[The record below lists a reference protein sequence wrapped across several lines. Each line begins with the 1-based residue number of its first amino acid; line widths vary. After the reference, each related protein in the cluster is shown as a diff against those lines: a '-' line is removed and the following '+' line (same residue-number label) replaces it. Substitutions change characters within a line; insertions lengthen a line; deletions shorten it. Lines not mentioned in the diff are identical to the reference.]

1 MNLLCPNCQK
11 PISVLEQYAGQPM
24 QCPLCSGTFTVPA
37 LPATEP
43 AAHAVSAPETYGLR
57 HEPGPPPPATES
69 SAHPEVAFPPS
80 AAARAA
86 PPAPG
91 EYAHGFTWRVNPRV
105 VPWLAPVGLL
115 LVFILSFFSWRPFP
129 LYLDLKMPPSLDSLN
144 NNAWQWGFVGDHLS
158 VWMALYDLLTFLVA
172 LPLAVAVLLID
183 LKIIPDVPALHAVRP
198 WRSLIVAGVSGLAW
212 LFFLFECL
220 RNVFNAWIAPIV
232 TAWAVLAF
240 WIHLIAVIGVLLAF
254 WLERRG
260 PNRPLPRLDAHW

>member
-69 SAHPEVAFPPS
+69 SAHPEAAFPPS
-80 AAARAA
+80 AATRAA

-105 VPWLAPVGLL
+105 VPWLAPVGLV
-115 LVFILSFFSWRPFP
+115 LVFVMTLFPWRPVFAVGI
-129 LYLDLKMPPSLDSLN
+129 SN
-144 NNAWQWGFVGDHLS
+144 ENAWQWGFSGVQPSAWIGTY
-158 VWMALYDLLTFLVA
+158 VILTFLAMLV
-172 LPLAVAVLLID
+172 AVAVLLMN
-183 LKIIPDVPALHAVRP
+183 LKVIPDVPALHAIRP
-198 WRSLIVAGVSGLAW
+198 WRGLIVAGVSGLAF
-212 LFFLFECL
+212 LFFVIECL
-220 RNVFNAWIAPIV
+220 RFVFGYWYAPIL
-232 TAWAVLAF
+232 TMWGALAF
-240 WIHLIAVIGVLLAF
+240 WIHLIAVIGALLEF

-260 PNRPLPRLDAHW
+260 PNRPLPRLDTHW